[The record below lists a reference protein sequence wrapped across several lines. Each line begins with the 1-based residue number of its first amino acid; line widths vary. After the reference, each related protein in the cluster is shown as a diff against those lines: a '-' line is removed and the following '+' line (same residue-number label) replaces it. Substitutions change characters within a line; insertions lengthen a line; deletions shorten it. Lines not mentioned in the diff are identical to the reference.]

1 MFCTLGLYLPWYYT
15 RLLRY
20 YMAHV
25 EYEGTPV
32 RFEGKPGA
40 LFKYFILGLLLPLI
54 AWVIA
59 FSTVFVTATQY
70 QQNNYTDIANTFFLL
85 SGFVWLAIIPIII
98 PFFYYLY
105 KWMVNFTWKGT
116 TFSWN
121 TNFWQSVFFI
131 TGQIL
136 LSIITL
142 GIYIPGAMLSLWEHF
157 AYRTVITKNG
167 QPAGSFIFSRQ
178 PGGFAYL
185 WKQILLSIV
194 TLGIYTPW
202 AYANSIRYFLNLT
215 AVNSTEEEP
224 ALLR

>member
-1 MFCTLGLYLPWYYT
+1 
-15 RLLRY
+15 
-20 YMAHV
+20 MAHV

-32 RFEGKPGA
+32 RFEGKPAA

-85 SGFVWLAIIPIII
+85 LGFVWLAIIPIII

-215 AVNSTEEEP
+215 AVHSTEEEP